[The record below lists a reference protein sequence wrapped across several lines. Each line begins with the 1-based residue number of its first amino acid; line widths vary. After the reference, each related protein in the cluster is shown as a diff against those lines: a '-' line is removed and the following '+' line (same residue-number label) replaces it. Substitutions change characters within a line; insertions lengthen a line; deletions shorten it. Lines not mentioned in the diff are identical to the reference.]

1 MDLKGKTILL
11 TGATGGIGRLV
22 AQRLDTAGACVVLS
36 CYLSDK
42 LADLK
47 AELGGNHV
55 TVCAD
60 ISSEQGRDAIVSACS
75 EAGGIDGIVNLA
87 GILDF
92 ALFSRQEVGLLEK
105 MIAIN
110 LTAPML
116 LTRLLLDELT
126 SREEAVILNVGSI
139 FGSIGHPGFT
149 AYCATKAGL
158 MRFTESL
165 SRELADT
172 PVRVAYIA
180 PRATKTSLNDD
191 RVNALNT
198 ELGNKSDAPE
208 LVADQIMAML
218 RDNSVLQYLG
228 WPEKL
233 FVRINALLPSLVGS
247 ALTKNLGQI
256 KHYAR
261 R

>member
-1 MDLKGKTILL
+1 MNLNGKTLLL
-11 TGATGGIGRLV
+11 TGATGGIGKLV
-22 AQRLDTAGACVVLS
+22 AQRLDAAGACIVLN
-36 CYLSDK
+36 CYLQDA
-42 LADLK
+42 L
-47 AELGGNHV
+47 AELSTELNGNHV
-55 TVCAD
+55 IVCAD
-60 ISSEQGRDAIVSACS
+60 VSSEQGREAIVSACAS
-75 EAGGIDGIVNLA
+75 AGEIDGIVNLA

-92 ALFSRQEVGLLEK
+92 ALFAQQEVGLLER
-105 MIAIN
+105 MITIN
-110 LTAPML
+110 LAAPIL
-116 LTRLLLDELT
+116 LTRLLLDQLMNKK
-126 SREEAVILNVGSI
+126 EAVILNVGSI

-158 MRFTESL
+158 MRFTEAL

-191 RVNALNT
+191 RVNALNK
-198 ELGNKSDAPE
+198 ELGNKSDNPE
-208 LVADQIMAML
+208 LVADQIVAML
-218 RDNSVLQYLG
+218 ENNSVVEYLG

-233 FVRINALLPSLVGS
+233 FVKINALLPGVVGS
-247 ALTKNLGQI
+247 ALIKNLSKI

>member
-1 MDLKGKTILL
+1 MNLKGKTFLL

-22 AQRLDTAGACVVLS
+22 AQRLNAAGARLVLS
-36 CYLSDK
+36 CYLPDL

-47 AELGGNHV
+47 AELDGDHAI
-55 TVCAD
+55 VCAD
-60 ISSEQGRDAIVSACS
+60 VSSEEGRAAIVSACS

-92 ALFSRQEVGLLEK
+92 ALFAQQQVGLLEK

-110 LTAPML
+110 LTAPIL

-158 MRFTESL
+158 MRFTEAL

-172 PVRVAYIA
+172 SIRVAYIA
-180 PRATKTSLNDD
+180 PRATKTKLNDD
-191 RVNALNT
+191 RVNALNKD
-198 ELGNKSDAPE
+198 LGNKSDNPE
-208 LVADQIMAML
+208 LVADQIVAML
-218 RDNSVLQYLG
+218 EDNSVLRYLG

-233 FVRINALLPSLVGS
+233 FVRLNALLPRVVGS
-247 ALTKNLGQI
+247 ALSKNLPKI
-256 KHYAR
+256 KQHAR

>member
-1 MDLKGKTILL
+1 MNLNGKTLLL
-11 TGATGGIGRLV
+11 TGATGGIGKLV
-22 AQRLDTAGACVVLS
+22 AQRLDAAGACIVLS
-36 CYLSDK
+36 CYLQDA
-42 LADLK
+42 L
-47 AELGGNHV
+47 AELSAELNGNHV
-55 TVCAD
+55 VVCAD
-60 ISSEQGRDAIVSACS
+60 VSSEQGREAIVSACS
-75 EAGGIDGIVNLA
+75 NAGGIDGIINLA

-92 ALFSRQEVGLLEK
+92 ALFAQQEVGLLER
-105 MIAIN
+105 MITIN
-110 LTAPML
+110 LAAPIL
-116 LTRLLLDELT
+116 LTRLLLDQLM
-126 SREEAVILNVGSI
+126 SRDEAVILNVGSI

-158 MRFTESL
+158 MRFTEAL

-191 RVNALNT
+191 RVNALNK
-198 ELGNKSDAPE
+198 ELGNKSDNPE
-208 LVADQIMAML
+208 LVADQIVAML
-218 RDNSVLQYLG
+218 ENNSVVEYLG

-233 FVRINALLPSLVGS
+233 FVKINALLPGVVGS
-247 ALTKNLGQI
+247 ALIKNLSKI

>member
-1 MDLKGKTILL
+1 MNLNGKTLLL
-11 TGATGGIGRLV
+11 TGATGGIGKLV
-22 AQRLDTAGACVVLS
+22 AQRLDAAGACIVLS
-36 CYLSDK
+36 CYLQDA
-42 LADLK
+42 L
-47 AELGGNHV
+47 AELSAELNGNHV
-55 TVCAD
+55 VVCAD
-60 ISSEQGRDAIVSACS
+60 VSSEQGREAIVSACS
-75 EAGGIDGIVNLA
+75 NAGGIDGIVNLA

-92 ALFSRQEVGLLEK
+92 ALFAQQEVGLLER
-105 MIAIN
+105 MITIN
-110 LTAPML
+110 LAAPIL
-116 LTRLLLDELT
+116 LTRLLLDQLM
-126 SREEAVILNVGSI
+126 SRDEAVILNVGSI

-158 MRFTESL
+158 MRFTEAL

-191 RVNALNT
+191 RVNALNK
-198 ELGNKSDAPE
+198 ELGNKSDNPE
-208 LVADQIMAML
+208 LVADQIVAML
-218 RDNSVLQYLG
+218 ENNSVVEYLG

-233 FVRINALLPSLVGS
+233 FVKINALLPGVVGS
-247 ALTKNLGQI
+247 ALIKNLSKI

>member
-1 MDLKGKTILL
+1 MNLNGKTLLL
-11 TGATGGIGRLV
+11 TGATGGIGKLV
-22 AQRLDTAGACVVLS
+22 AQRLDAAGACIVLS
-36 CYLSDK
+36 CYLQDA
-42 LADLK
+42 L
-47 AELGGNHV
+47 AELSTELNGNHV
-55 TVCAD
+55 IVCAD
-60 ISSEQGRDAIVSACS
+60 VSSEQGREAIVSACAG
-75 EAGGIDGIVNLA
+75 AGGIDGIVNLA

-92 ALFSRQEVGLLEK
+92 ALFAQQEVGLLER
-105 MIAIN
+105 MITIN
-110 LTAPML
+110 LAAPIL
-116 LTRLLLDELT
+116 LTRLLLDQLMNKK
-126 SREEAVILNVGSI
+126 EAVILNVGSI

-158 MRFTESL
+158 MRFTEAL

-191 RVNALNT
+191 RVNALNK
-198 ELGNKSDAPE
+198 ELGNKSDNPE
-208 LVADQIMAML
+208 LVADQIVAML
-218 RDNSVLQYLG
+218 ENNSVVEYLG

-233 FVRINALLPSLVGS
+233 FVKINALLPGVVGS
-247 ALTKNLGQI
+247 ALIKNLSKI

>member
-1 MDLKGKTILL
+1 MNLNGKTLLL
-11 TGATGGIGRLV
+11 TGATGGIGKLV
-22 AQRLDTAGACVVLS
+22 AQRLDAAGACIVLN
-36 CYLSDK
+36 CYLQDA
-42 LADLK
+42 L
-47 AELGGNHV
+47 AELSTELNGNHV
-55 TVCAD
+55 IVCAD
-60 ISSEQGRDAIVSACS
+60 VSSEQGREATVSACAS
-75 EAGGIDGIVNLA
+75 AGEIDGIVNLA

-92 ALFSRQEVGLLEK
+92 ALFAQQEVGLLER
-105 MIAIN
+105 MITIN
-110 LTAPML
+110 LAAPIL
-116 LTRLLLDELT
+116 LTRLLLDQLMNKK
-126 SREEAVILNVGSI
+126 EAVILNVGSI

-158 MRFTESL
+158 MRFTEAL

-191 RVNALNT
+191 RVNALNK
-198 ELGNKSDAPE
+198 ELGNKSDNPE
-208 LVADQIMAML
+208 LVADQIVAML
-218 RDNSVLQYLG
+218 ENNSVVEYLG

-233 FVRINALLPSLVGS
+233 FVKINALLPGVVGS
-247 ALTKNLGQI
+247 ALIKNLSKI

>member
-1 MDLKGKTILL
+1 MNLNGKTLLL
-11 TGATGGIGRLV
+11 TGATGGIGKLV
-22 AQRLDTAGACVVLS
+22 AQRLDAAGACIVLN
-36 CYLSDK
+36 CYLQDA
-42 LADLK
+42 L
-47 AELGGNHV
+47 AELSTELNGNHV
-55 TVCAD
+55 IVCAD
-60 ISSEQGRDAIVSACS
+60 VSSEQWREAIVSACAG
-75 EAGGIDGIVNLA
+75 AGGIDGIVNLA

-92 ALFSRQEVGLLEK
+92 ALFAQQEVGLLER
-105 MIAIN
+105 MITIN
-110 LTAPML
+110 LAAPIL
-116 LTRLLLDELT
+116 LTRLLLDQLMNKKQ
-126 SREEAVILNVGSI
+126 AVILNVGSI

-158 MRFTESL
+158 MRFTEAL

-191 RVNALNT
+191 RVNALNK
-198 ELGNKSDAPE
+198 ELGNKSDNPE
-208 LVADQIMAML
+208 LVADQIVAML
-218 RDNSVLQYLG
+218 ENNSVVEYLG

-233 FVRINALLPSLVGS
+233 FVKINALLPGVVGS
-247 ALTKNLGQI
+247 ALIKNLSKI

>member
-1 MDLKGKTILL
+1 MNLNGKTLLL
-11 TGATGGIGRLV
+11 TGATGGIGKLV
-22 AQRLDTAGACVVLS
+22 AQRLDAAGACIVLN
-36 CYLSDK
+36 CYLQDA
-42 LADLK
+42 L
-47 AELGGNHV
+47 AELSTELNGNHV
-55 TVCAD
+55 IVCAD
-60 ISSEQGRDAIVSACS
+60 VSSEQGREAIVSACS
-75 EAGGIDGIVNLA
+75 NAGGIDGIINLA

-92 ALFSRQEVGLLEK
+92 ALFAQQEVGLLER
-105 MIAIN
+105 MITIN
-110 LTAPML
+110 LAAPIL
-116 LTRLLLDELT
+116 LTRLLLDQLMNKK
-126 SREEAVILNVGSI
+126 EAVILNVGSI

-158 MRFTESL
+158 MRFTEAL

-191 RVNALNT
+191 RVNALNK
-198 ELGNKSDAPE
+198 ELGNKSDNPE
-208 LVADQIMAML
+208 LVADQIVAML
-218 RDNSVLQYLG
+218 ENNSVVEYLG

-233 FVRINALLPSLVGS
+233 FVKINALLPGVVGS
-247 ALTKNLGQI
+247 ALIKNLSKI

>member
-1 MDLKGKTILL
+1 LN
-11 TGATGGIGRLV
+11 
-22 AQRLDTAGACVVLS
+22 
-36 CYLSDK
+36 
-42 LADLK
+42 
-47 AELGGNHV
+47 GNHV
-55 TVCAD
+55 IVCAD
-60 ISSEQGRDAIVSACS
+60 VSSEQGREAIVSACS
-75 EAGGIDGIVNLA
+75 NAGGIDGIINLA

-92 ALFSRQEVGLLEK
+92 ALFAQQEVGLLER
-105 MIAIN
+105 MITIN
-110 LTAPML
+110 LAAPIL
-116 LTRLLLDELT
+116 LTRLLLDQLT
-126 SREEAVILNVGSI
+126 SRDEAVILNVGSI

-158 MRFTESL
+158 MRFTEAL

-191 RVNALNT
+191 RVNALNK
-198 ELGNKSDAPE
+198 ELGNKSDNPE
-208 LVADQIMAML
+208 LVADQIVAML
-218 RDNSVLQYLG
+218 ENNSVVEYLG

-233 FVRINALLPSLVGS
+233 FVKINALLPGVVGS
-247 ALTKNLGQI
+247 ALIKNLSKI

>member
-1 MDLKGKTILL
+1 MNLNGKTLLL
-11 TGATGGIGRLV
+11 TGATGGIGKLV
-22 AQRLDTAGACVVLS
+22 AQRLDAAGACIVLN
-36 CYLSDK
+36 CYLQDA
-42 LADLK
+42 L
-47 AELGGNHV
+47 AELSTELNGNHV
-55 TVCAD
+55 IVCAD
-60 ISSEQGRDAIVSACS
+60 VSYEQGREAIVSACAG
-75 EAGGIDGIVNLA
+75 AGGIDGIVNLA

-92 ALFSRQEVGLLEK
+92 ALFAQQEVGLLER
-105 MIAIN
+105 MITIN
-110 LTAPML
+110 LAAPIL
-116 LTRLLLDELT
+116 LTRLLLDQLMNKK
-126 SREEAVILNVGSI
+126 EAVILNVGSI

-158 MRFTESL
+158 MRFTEAL

-191 RVNALNT
+191 RVNALNK
-198 ELGNKSDAPE
+198 ELGNKSDNPE
-208 LVADQIMAML
+208 LVADQIVAML
-218 RDNSVLQYLG
+218 ENNSVVEYLG

-233 FVRINALLPSLVGS
+233 FVKINALLPGVVGS
-247 ALTKNLGQI
+247 ALIKNLSKI